1 MPKKSIEKIIQP
13 QQSIDPGVFAL
24 AEYNALRSE
33 LLKHSD
39 YQHQAIQLAFIAAG
53 TFFSINSQAGAQPIL
68 LLAYPILALFLS
80 LGWAK
85 SAIRIKRINIYISE
99 RIEIKVAG
107 GGWEQF
113 LHSKTHDIKR
123 SMNVFYAR
131 GAFIGTQLVALMLA
145 LPQLNFS
152 SLEILL
158 IFADLVAIFSV
169 IYLTRP
175 NRPAFL

>member
-1 MPKKSIEKIIQP
+1 MEKP
-13 QQSIDPGVFAL
+13 VQSQYVIDPSAFAL
-24 AEYNALRSE
+24 AEYNALHSE

-39 YQHQAIQLAFIAAG
+39 YQHQSIQLAFIAAG
-53 TFFSINSQAGAQPIL
+53 TFFSLNSQAGVQPIL

-85 SAIRIKRINIYISE
+85 SAIHINRINTYISE
-99 RIEIKVAG
+99 RIETRVAG

-113 LHSKTHDIKR
+113 LYSKTHDIKR

-131 GAFIGTQLVALMLA
+131 GAFIGTQLVALLLA
-145 LPQLNFS
+145 LPQLGFS
-152 SLEILL
+152 KLEILF
-158 IFADLVAIFSV
+158 IFADVVAIFAV

>member
-1 MPKKSIEKIIQP
+1 MPKKSIEKPEQSQP
-13 QQSIDPGVFAL
+13 IIDPSAFAL
-24 AEYNALRSE
+24 AEYNALHSE

-39 YQHQAIQLAFIAAG
+39 YQHQTIQLAFIAAG
-53 TFFSINSQAGAQPIL
+53 TFFSINSQAGVQPLL

-99 RIEIKVAG
+99 RIESRVAG

-113 LHSKTHDIKR
+113 LSSKTHDIKR

-131 GAFIGTQLVALMLA
+131 GAFIGTQLIALLLA
-145 LPQLNFS
+145 LPQLNLS

-158 IFADLVAIFSV
+158 IFADLIAIFAV

>member
-1 MPKKSIEKIIQP
+1 MPKKSVEKP
-13 QQSIDPGVFAL
+13 AQSQYIIDPGAFAL
-24 AEYNALRSE
+24 AEYNALHSE

-39 YQHQAIQLAFIAAG
+39 YQHQSIQLAFIAAG
-53 TFFSINSQAGAQPIL
+53 TFFSINSQYGVQPIL
-68 LLAYPILALFLS
+68 LLSYPILALFLS

-85 SAIRIKRINIYISE
+85 SAIRINRINIYISE
-99 RIEIKVAG
+99 RIETKVAG

-131 GAFIGTQLVALMLA
+131 GAFIGTQLIALLLA
-145 LPQLNFS
+145 LPQLGFS
-152 SLEILL
+152 NLEILF
-158 IFADLVAIFSV
+158 IFADLVAIFAV